1 MVGRSIEKVWTMD
14 IVKWF
19 LASMVG
25 WETDVIEIQLQRG
38 TKNRWM
44 AGMEIKDHF
53 LAYYWH
59 QRD

>member
-1 MVGRSIEKVWTMD
+1 MD
-14 IVKWF
+14 IVEWF

-25 WETDVIEIQLQRG
+25 WETDVIELQRG

-44 AGMEIKDHF
+44 ADMEIKDHF